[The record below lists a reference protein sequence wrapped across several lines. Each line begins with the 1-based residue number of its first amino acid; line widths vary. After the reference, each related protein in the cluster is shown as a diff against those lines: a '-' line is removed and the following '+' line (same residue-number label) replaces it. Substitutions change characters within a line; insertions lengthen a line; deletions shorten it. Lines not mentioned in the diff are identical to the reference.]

1 MEKLLNI
8 LKSIRDDIDYEKEQ
22 NMIDDGVLDS
32 FDVVAIVG
40 EISAEY
46 NVDITIDDITAE
58 NFNSVAAMLEMIER
72 VKNRI

>member
-40 EISAEY
+40 ELSAEY

-58 NFNSVAAMLEMIER
+58 NFNSVSAMLEMIER
-72 VKNRI
+72 VKDRI